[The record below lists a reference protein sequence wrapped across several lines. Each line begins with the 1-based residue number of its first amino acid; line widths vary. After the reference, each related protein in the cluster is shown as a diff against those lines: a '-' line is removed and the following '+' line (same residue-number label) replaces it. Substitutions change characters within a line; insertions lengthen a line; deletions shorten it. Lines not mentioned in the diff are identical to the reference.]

1 MLESVLNFKQI
12 LNNLTS
18 LQSSVSSGMLMI
30 LFFMAFGILEKQIL
44 WLQVTLM
51 QIGLAMWM
59 IERVILEDV
68 FM

>member
-30 LFFMAFGILEKQIL
+30 IFFMAFGILEKKIL

>member
-1 MLESVLNFKQI
+1 
-12 LNNLTS
+12 
-18 LQSSVSSGMLMI
+18 MI

-51 QIGLAMWM
+51 QIGLAMRM
-59 IERVILEDV
+59 TEKVLLEYA

>member
-30 LFFMAFGILEKQIL
+30 HFFMAFGILEKQIL